1 MKTGA
6 TMRRKCRVKKG
17 LFIINP
23 SSGKQ
28 NFLNKI
34 RDIIGRL
41 IMDQSCNSIDVFYT
55 KKKNDALEKAASLK
69 AGDYDFVVS
78 VGGDG
83 TLNEVINGMVLS
95 DSGIPVA
102 VISAGTVNDFASSL
116 GLPQGPKSFCR
127 MIRNF
132 HTQVVDVG
140 AVNNKYFINVV
151 AAGFM
156 SDIGFKVSKDKK
168 AFMGKLAYY
177 LEGAADIPNQL
188 GNTFRMRFITKER
201 TLEEEIM
208 LFMVT
213 NSKSVGGFNV
223 IAPRASVS
231 DGLLDVVIIRKME
244 IFQMIPLTISL
255 LQGVHVNS
263 PSVEYLQT
271 DKIRIEL
278 LSKDNVNVDYDGEY
292 LEDGFP
298 LDIRLSTHGIAML
311 MSSKKK

>member
-1 MKTGA
+1 M
-6 TMRRKCRVKKG
+6 KKG

-34 RDIIGRL
+34 RDIIGKL
-41 IMDQSCNSIDVFYT
+41 IMDQTCNRIDVFYT
-55 KKKNDALEKAASLK
+55 KGKNDALEKAASLE
-69 AGDYDFVVS
+69 AGEYDFVVS

-83 TLNEVINGMVLS
+83 TLNEVINGMVIG
-95 DSGIPVA
+95 DSRIPVA
-102 VISAGTVNDFASSL
+102 IISAGTVNDFASSL
-116 GLPQGPKSFCR
+116 SLPQGPKSFCR
-127 MIRNF
+127 MLRNF

-156 SDIGFKVSKDKK
+156 SDIGFKVTKDKK
-168 AFMGKLAYY
+168 ALMGKLAYY
-177 LEGAADIPNQL
+177 LEGAADIPKQV
-188 GNTFRMRFITKER
+188 GNAFRMRFITKEKII
-201 TLEEEIM
+201 EEEIM

-244 IFQMIPLTISL
+244 LYQMIPLAISL

-278 LSKDNVNVDYDGEY
+278 LSKEKIMVDYDGEY
-292 LEDGFP
+292 LEDDFP
-298 LDIRLSTHGIAML
+298 LDIRLSTHGVSLL
-311 MSSKKK
+311 MPSKKK